1 MSSHNSVYVGP
12 YAQCSDPIDRL
23 PTMEDFDSRLANHGE
38 TLVHVW
44 VPNVGRPRVMSFERL
59 TEPATHPVGSP
70 ANDLCW
76 FRREFSKELAKLH
89 MLYDVVD
96 IRWGVVVD
104 LV

>member
-1 MSSHNSVYVGP
+1 MSSYNSVYVGP
-12 YAQCSDPIDRL
+12 FAQCSDPIDRS
-23 PTMEDFDSRLANHGE
+23 PTMEDFGERLANHGE
-38 TLVHVW
+38 TLRHVW
-44 VPNVGRPRVMSFERL
+44 VPNVGRPRAMSYDQS
-59 TEPATHPVGSP
+59 TTPGIYHAGAP

-76 FRREFSKELAKLH
+76 FRYEFKSEIAKLH

>member
-12 YAQCSDPIDRL
+12 YAQCSDPIIKSIT
-23 PTMEDFDSRLANHGE
+23 PSDFGDRLANPGE
-38 TLVHVW
+38 TLFDTW
-44 VPNVGRPRVMSFERL
+44 IPNVGRPRQMSYDR
-59 TEPATHPVGSP
+59 ATAAGTYNVGST

-89 MLYDVVD
+89 MLYDIVD

>member
-1 MSSHNSVYVGP
+1 
-12 YAQCSDPIDRL
+12 
-23 PTMEDFDSRLANHGE
+23 MEDFNSRLANHGE

-59 TEPATHPVGSP
+59 MEPATYPVGSP